1 MSNPNKT
8 TPTAA
13 SVDAYLAAI
22 EKPEVRADCERLV
35 EIMQRVIG
43 EPAMMWGT
51 GIVGFGSYHYVYD
64 SGREGDWCLTGFAAR
79 RGKISVYV
87 MAGFEPF
94 ADLMSRLGKHS
105 TGASCLYIKRL
116 GDIDEAVLEELIRS
130 SADEIRRRYG

>member
-1 MSNPNKT
+1 MSAQNKT
-8 TPTAA
+8 APTDA
-13 SVDAYLAAI
+13 SVEAYLAAI
-22 EKPEVRADCERLV
+22 DKPEVRADCGRLV

-43 EPAMMWGT
+43 QPATMWGT
-51 GIVGFGSYHYVYD
+51 SIVGFGSYHYVYD

-79 RGKISVYV
+79 KGRISVYV

-94 ADLMSRLGKHS
+94 ADLMNRLGKHS

-116 GDIDEAVLEELIRS
+116 SDIDETVLEELIRR